1 MRGHGDKRRGSN
13 KLQQKRKKRK
23 VQKIVQRE
31 KATTDVDDDS
41 ARSEKGGWG
50 RKSERR
56 VRSRTKGRR
65 GTADSWSRNGSVL
78 PAW

>member
-50 RKSERR
+50 RKSER
-56 VRSRTKGRR
+56 KGKEQDEGKKRDGR
-65 GTADSWSRNGSVL
+65 
-78 PAW
+78 

>member
-13 KLQQKRKKRK
+13 KLQQKGKKRK

-41 ARSEKGGWG
+41 VRSEKGGWG
-50 RKSERR
+50 RKSERGGKEQDEGKR
-56 VRSRTKGRR
+56 RDGR
-65 GTADSWSRNGSVL
+65 
-78 PAW
+78 